1 MKRWRRWEDYVAI
14 AAGLFTVLAAL
25 IWTSQMGSSRMLM
38 VLFGGLLVV
47 TGVLNLAMPSTPWL
61 EYSQC
66 GVGVLLFL
74 SPWIG
79 AYAASATLSF
89 TSAAWT
95 SWILGIIAAGVT
107 AAAFRPAMHAHHD
120 RMVPQH

>member
-1 MKRWRRWEDYVAI
+1 MKKWRRWEDYVAI
-14 AAGLFTVLAAL
+14 AAGLFTVLGAL
-25 IWTSQMGSSRMLM
+25 IWTSSMGSSRMLM
-38 VLFGGLLVV
+38 VLFGGLLII
-47 TGVLNLAMPSTPWL
+47 TGVLNLSMPSTPWL

-66 GVGVLLFL
+66 GIGVLLFL

-79 AYAASATLSF
+79 RYAASAVMSV

-95 SWILGIIAAGVT
+95 SWIVGIITAVVT
-107 AAAFRPAMHAHHD
+107 AAAFRPVLHARHD

>member
-1 MKRWRRWEDYVAI
+1 MATAVASHGRQQ
-14 AAGLFTVLAAL
+14 APT
-25 IWTSQMGSSRMLM
+25 
-38 VLFGGLLVV
+38 
-47 TGVLNLAMPSTPWL
+47 TPWL

-66 GVGVLLFL
+66 GIGVLLFL

-79 AYAASATLSF
+79 TYAGSATMSF

-95 SWILGIIAAGVT
+95 SWTLGFIAAAVT
-107 AAAFRPAMHAHHD
+107 AAAFRPVQHARHD